1 MKRKDNRLLP
11 FNIIQKATSGDEE
24 ALRTVLTN
32 YDGYI
37 RTLTTRMSIGVDG
50 CKHYAV
56 DEEIRGR
63 LQGKLMKAVMH
74 FDINRK

>member
-11 FNIIQKATSGDEE
+11 FNLIQKATSGDEE
-24 ALRTVLTN
+24 ALRTLLAN

-37 RTLTTRMSIGVDG
+37 KTLATRMSIGVDG
-50 CKHYAV
+50 CKNYAV

-63 LQGKLMKAVMH
+63 LQGKLMKVVM
-74 FDINRK
+74 

>member
-24 ALRTVLTN
+24 TLRTLLAN

-37 RTLTTRMSIGVDG
+37 KTLATRMSIGVDG
-50 CKHYAV
+50 CKNYAV

-63 LQGKLMKAVMH
+63 LQGKLMKVVM
-74 FDINRK
+74 

>member
-63 LQGKLMKAVMH
+63 LHGKLRKAVMQ